1 MLKIYK
7 VQAIIQLDR
16 GTKQSYKKSYIY
28 KAELNLYLNKHGLP
42 LQQHRRNYLHERSF
56 AATKYVHLVLNY
68 KETFLNHCSI
78 NATPRYGFWY
88 LQSIVLGRYL
98 PFVSRLETFL
108 YCEST
113 KIPVKKQQ
121 K

>member
-28 KAELNLYLNKHGLP
+28 KAELNLYLNEHCLP

-68 KETFLNHCSI
+68 KRNVFESLFNQRH
-78 NATPRYGFWY
+78 ATIW
-88 LQSIVLGRYL
+88 VL
-98 PFVSRLETFL
+98 VSTIDCAWEIFAI
-108 YCEST
+108 CFST
-113 KIPVKKQQ
+113 GDLSLL
-121 K
+121 